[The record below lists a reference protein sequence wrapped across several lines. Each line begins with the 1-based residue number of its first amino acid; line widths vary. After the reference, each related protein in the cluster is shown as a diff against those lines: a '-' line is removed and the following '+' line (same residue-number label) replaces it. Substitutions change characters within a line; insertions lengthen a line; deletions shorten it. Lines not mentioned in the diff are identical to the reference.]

1 MTCDIGRLHAY
12 LDNVLSSDERTDV
25 DRHLATCATCRAE
38 LEALRGQEQRM
49 TIYLNALE
57 PAPRDVPSA
66 REALARFRA
75 QVQPAASDE
84 SAESD
89 LLSPWSR
96 IQEWIAMTMN
106 RRWRPVAFGAAVLLA
121 FVVLFS
127 FAPAREAAAQFLGV
141 FRVRKF
147 AVIPVDPAQV
157 AQLEDLGEQIDAGVL
172 GESTM
177 LREMGDPQSV
187 ESADEA
193 EAIAGFDVRTPET
206 GNLTLREFGVVQ
218 GPAMRV
224 EITRDT
230 LQMLAGVA
238 GVDDIQLPDAQSVT
252 IEADFPMMVLQTYGD
267 SGESVEFLQ
276 MPSPSVTIPEGIDPA
291 AYGEVLLRLL
301 GTPADDAQR
310 LASTIDW
317 TSTLVIPFP
326 TDVGSFRE
334 VSVNGTTAV
343 LLEQERTNSRR
354 YERNRLLLWEQD
366 DIVYSLNG
374 TNVDASEL
382 VRMAESLQ

>member
-12 LDNVLSSDERTDV
+12 LDDALSPDERTAV
-25 DRHLATCATCRAE
+25 DTHLATCVTCRAE
-38 LEALRGQEQRM
+38 LAALRTQEQRI
-49 TIYLNALE
+49 TTHLSALD
-57 PAPRDVPSA
+57 PAPADVPDA
-66 REALARFRA
+66 RRALARF
-75 QVQPAASDE
+75 QTDVQPAAIDQSV
-84 SAESD
+84 ESD
-89 LLSPWSR
+89 VRSPWSR
-96 IQEWIAMTMN
+96 IQEWIPMTLH
-106 RRWRPVAFGAAVLLA
+106 RRWRPAALGVVVLLA
-121 FVVLFS
+121 VVALFS

-177 LREMGDPQSV
+177 LRDMGDPQSV

-193 EAIAGFDVRTPET
+193 EAIAGFDVRVPEA
-206 GNLTLREFGVVQ
+206 GDLTLREFGVVQ

-230 LQMLAGVA
+230 LQMLASVA
-238 GVDDIQLPDAQSVT
+238 GVEDIQLPDAESVS
-252 IEADFPMMVLQTYGD
+252 IEADFPMMVLQHYGT
-267 SGESVEFLQ
+267 SGNSVEFIQ

-317 TSTLVIPFP
+317 TTTLVIPFP

-343 LLEQERTNSRR
+343 LLEQDRTNNRR
-354 YERNRLLLWEQD
+354 YQRHRMLLWEQD